1 MGNDEKDSDITTG
14 VNSRELEFLE
24 RISGSRIDNRPIRI
38 DGEQQ
43 FGTKQSSILQ
53 NKFQFGQVNIELNN
67 NTNQVFKNFPKE
79 HRNNQV
85 RRIHQLI
92 HSDKHLQ
99 VSQIASN
106 KENIEIQQKDIK
118 ISSNFRGNEQTIKN
132 NHPQNN
138 SNERAIL
145 QTNRQQLHFH
155 ELQRTCEE
163 SNPTDELKH
172 TVDFEK
178 KLESIEEINVEK
190 ETHLDITQKELA
202 HRNHFLLQEQKRKVL
217 EDQRKREL
225 EEKRQIELKKRRQQ
239 EIKDR
244 RQKEI
249 EEKRQKEIAQLRQ
262 KKIEEKRQRLIEE
275 QMKNELEEKKL
286 IEIEEKRKKEI
297 EEKKIME
304 IEEKRKTEMEEI
316 LFKEIEE
323 KRL

>member
-1 MGNDEKDSDITTG
+1 MGQKDIQIHSS
-14 VNSRELEFLE
+14 NLEDDF
-24 RISGSRIDNRPIRI
+24 
-38 DGEQQ
+38 
-43 FGTKQSSILQ
+43 
-53 NKFQFGQVNIELNN
+53 
-67 NTNQVFKNFPKE
+67 FKNQENKLHKLNEKE
-79 HRNNQV
+79 
-85 RRIHQLI
+85 
-92 HSDKHLQ
+92 
-99 VSQIASN
+99 
-106 KENIEIQQKDIK
+106 DIK

-239 EIKDR
+239 QEIKDR

-275 QMKNELEEKKL
+275 QM
-286 IEIEEKRKKEI
+286 
-297 EEKKIME
+297 
-304 IEEKRKTEMEEI
+304 
-316 LFKEIEE
+316 
-323 KRL
+323 